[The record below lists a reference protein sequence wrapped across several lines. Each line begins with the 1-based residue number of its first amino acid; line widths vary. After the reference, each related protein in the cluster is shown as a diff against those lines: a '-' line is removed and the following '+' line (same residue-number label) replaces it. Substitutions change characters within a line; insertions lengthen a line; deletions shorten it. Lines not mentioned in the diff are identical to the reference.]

1 MKEISMSAQKKRKPE
16 SLRIVVKWIEGDKM
30 FFQGFKCDA
39 AAMRFVDELQSDGV
53 EAGNIRVMSK

>member
-1 MKEISMSAQKKRKPE
+1 MSAQKKRKPE

-30 FFQGFKCDA
+30 FFQWFKRDT

>member
-1 MKEISMSAQKKRKPE
+1 MSAQKKRKPE

-30 FFQGFKCDA
+30 FFQWFKRDA
-39 AAMRFVDELQSDGV
+39 AAMRFVDELQSDGI